1 MLSKPLED
9 LVANL
14 THYTEAR
21 NWGSKSYNQ
30 IVPIEPGK
38 HVSLNIITLSL
49 TLVS

>member
-9 LVANL
+9 MVANL
-14 THYTEAR
+14 THYTEGR

-38 HVSLNIITLSL
+38 HCSSEHHNIITD
-49 TLVS
+49 LVV